1 MMYNL
6 RENTQRTFQVGS
18 RFPMVTNG
26 CWYCLTLPYLR
37 EISWIGRVEIADSMT
52 VLVDKT
58 RTTCTY
64 PSPAPGFTSD
74 VFCKTRT
81 TCIYPSPAPGVTSDV
96 LYKTRTTCTYLSPA
110 PGFTSDVFCK
120 TRTTCTYPSPAPG
133 VTSDVLCNIINL
145 INAIFF

>member
-1 MMYNL
+1 MYNL

-81 TCIYPSPAPGVTSDV
+81 TC
-96 LYKTRTTCTYLSPA
+96 
-110 PGFTSDVFCK
+110 
-120 TRTTCTYPSPAPG
+120 TYPSPAPG
-133 VTSDVLCNIINL
+133 VTSDVLCKTRTSCNCFKLIFIFLYLLPMLIFPLSICYFNISIIYFL
-145 INAIFF
+145 Y